1 MKFELKEEYIQ
12 KGETGKPSFVI
23 LPSGIC
29 EVLIN
34 TAGAPV
40 KKNCICNFTK
50 ETKINCVLIDVG
62 FIGIYVCGDILITLK
77 EMDYDL
83 ASKDD
88 WKRAKKQDRE
98 KIVAEYEKL
107 ASEQPE
113 LFDASKVD
121 TSQLSQVIEKSGA
134 EAATASEEKDTNTD
148 ASPEK
153 VDKDKNITVKDLKF
167 PLLESYFTYKTT
179 MKMNFVSQIILPSG
193 KYETESIFNGDT
205 LFYSSGLD
213 CDITGIS
220 ASKNNNLFKFSAST
234 FGDVRVCG
242 DILITLIEMDK
253 YDFRNKKET
262 KKIKG
267 DKDYILE
274 NYFRLLEEKPELFD
288 ASKIDLKKM
297 EQEYQSK
304 KKAAAK
310 AKKDEFKIK
319 IAEKLKS
326 YLTTEND
333 EFTGTKKI
341 TMKIPTSLGSSI
353 SNKYQDVRMGSV
365 AFLFVNVGEAFAVH
379 LIVTTNDWWFIDE
392 KDGLFFITDSMGTIS
407 LSAISGDRKV
417 HSGDNLQEYLV
428 YEINREQL
436 DAIRDTKGVI
446 KFRLNCNNGTEHYDN
461 FLNFPDPNSLDKKA
475 LEDLDLMDYYI
486 ETGYDDMAKD
496 VLIHIL
502 VQDCISH
509 FLNEGV
515 DK

>member
-1 MKFELKEEYIQ
+1 MKWHEKPINVIIVTILFWPLGVYYMWLNKMFFFKNTTEEPEESKASGDVAPSDEKRLQEKQEEIVEIDDEL
-12 KGETGKPSFVI
+12 
-23 LPSGIC
+23 
-29 EVLIN
+29 
-34 TAGAPV
+34 
-40 KKNCICNFTK
+40 
-50 ETKINCVLIDVG
+50 
-62 FIGIYVCGDILITLK
+62 DI
-77 EMDYDL
+77 
-83 ASKDD
+83 
-88 WKRAKKQDRE
+88 
-98 KIVAEYEKL
+98 
-107 ASEQPE
+107 
-113 LFDASKVD
+113 
-121 TSQLSQVIEKSGA
+121 SQLDKS
-134 EAATASEEKDTNTD
+134 SDEKDTNTD

-153 VDKDKNITVKDLKF
+153 VDKDKNITVNDLKF
-167 PLLESYFTYKTT
+167 PLLESYFTYKTS
-179 MKMNFVSQIILPSG
+179 MKLNIVTHIIFPSG
-193 KYETESIFNGDT
+193 KYETESIFDGAT
-205 LFYSSGLD
+205 SFYSSGLD

-220 ASKNNNLFKFSAST
+220 ASKNNNLFMFPTSA
-234 FGDVRVCG
+234 FGRMHVCG

-310 AKKDEFKIK
+310 AKKDEFKAKKDEFKIK
-319 IAEKLKS
+319 IAEKLES
-326 YLTTEND
+326 YLTAEND
-333 EFTGTKKI
+333 EFTGTKTI

-436 DAIRDTKGVI
+436 EAIRDTKGVI

-461 FLNFPDPNSLDKKA
+461 FLNFPNPYSLDKKA

-496 VLIHIL
+496 VLIHVL